1 LSSIL
6 QRQFDIPDE
15 AVFRVN
21 GPVNLVRLAQLID
34 QAQGANLRFPRFEPA
49 WPRGLASRSQPLMP
63 QIRQR
68 DVLLHHPFET
78 FEPVLQL
85 LREAVA
91 DPDVLAI
98 KQTIY
103 RTGGQS
109 ELMELL
115 LEAARRGKEVLA
127 VVELKARFDEEANI
141 DWADRLEAVG
151 AQVVYGVVGLKT
163 HAKMLMITRR
173 EAHKHHRSK
182 KHQEASAPVHKNAHG
197 KASTLG
203 LRHYLHLS
211 TGNYNAATARLYTDL
226 ALMTCNPAL
235 THDAQALF
243 RHLSSLADLPKLK
256 KLLVAPSGLHRGMLR
271 HLDRTIAA
279 ARKGVSARVVIK
291 CNALTDPELMQGLI
305 QASQAGVRI
314 DLIIRGAC
322 MLAPGVPGLTENIR
336 IRSVVGRFLEHSRVF
351 YFRWGEHAHEE
362 ALWLSSADWMGRNMH
377 RRIELAWPVDHPEL
391 RQRVIDEALVPY
403 LHDQRGSWE
412 LGPMGQYQHRDP
424 KGLHAQ
430 LELMKRY
437 STWT

>member
-1 LSSIL
+1 
-6 QRQFDIPDE
+6 
-15 AVFRVN
+15 
-21 GPVNLVRLAQLID
+21 
-34 QAQGANLRFPRFEPA
+34 
-49 WPRGLASRSQPLMP
+49 
-63 QIRQR
+63 
-68 DVLLHHPFET
+68 
-78 FEPVLQL
+78 
-85 LREAVA
+85 
-91 DPDVLAI
+91 
-98 KQTIY
+98 
-103 RTGGQS
+103 
-109 ELMELL
+109 
-115 LEAARRGKEVLA
+115 
-127 VVELKARFDEEANI
+127 
-141 DWADRLEAVG
+141 
-151 AQVVYGVVGLKT
+151 
-163 HAKMLMITRR
+163 
-173 EAHKHHRSK
+173 
-182 KHQEASAPVHKNAHG
+182 
-197 KASTLG
+197 
-203 LRHYLHLS
+203 
-211 TGNYNAATARLYTDL
+211 AATARLYTDL

-403 LHDQRGSWE
+403 LHDQRGSWV